1 MAGLQLSGLAS
12 GFDWQSLVDKLMDVE
27 RIPQTRLRAER
38 TLGTQK
44 STALGTLNTR
54 LLALKDSL
62 ASLTAGSSDIFASRT
77 AKFSGA
83 TTTWTASADTGTNAG
98 TYAFNVTRLATASV
112 RSGATDAGRS
122 LSTTSDVSGLTI
134 GTLPIGTAITAGE
147 FTVNGARI
155 TVNVTDSLQDVLS
168 RVSTATGGAVTASYV
183 PGSDRIRL
191 NSASTITV
199 GSANDTSNFLTAF
212 QLFNNGTTQIN
223 SAAAVG
229 VVNTSATIANAN
241 LRTAVTGVDG
251 SGNGS
256 FAINGVNFT
265 YNINTDSVQSVMDRI
280 NASTAGV
287 TASYDRLSDRFTL
300 TNQSTGDLGVTVTE
314 GANGLMAG
322 LRLTTTSTLT
332 RGVNALFRLNG
343 GSTIT
348 STSNTLDAAAH
359 GIAGL
364 SVKADTTGTQTVTV
378 AGDSTSAR
386 AKIEDFIAKY
396 NAVQT
401 YIEEQTKSSTSSD
414 GKVTAAT
421 LAGNQEVS
429 GIASALRSRIFDSV
443 PGLTGTIQRL
453 ESIGIDFK
461 SGSSEIEIKDGAK
474 LDAALR
480 DNAAD
485 VRTLF
490 TSATTGIG
498 ARLTSYL
505 TQVTGTTG
513 SIATQ
518 TATLTKQSKS
528 IDDQI
533 AAIERRIAQQRE
545 LLTQNFIKM
554 EEAQS
559 RIQSQLQALTNAF
572 GTASSS

>member
-1 MAGLQLSGLAS
+1 MEGIQLSGLAS
-12 GFDWQSLVDKLMDVE
+12 GFDWQSLVERLIEVE
-27 RIPQTRLRAER
+27 RAPQTRLRTEQ
-38 TLGTQK
+38 TFGTQR

-54 LLALKDSL
+54 LTALKDSL
-62 ASLTAGSSDIFASRT
+62 ASLSGGTSDIFAARS
-77 AKFSGA
+77 AQFSST
-83 TTTWTASADTGTNAG
+83 TTTWTASAATGTNAG

-112 RSGATDAGRS
+112 RTGATDAGRA
-122 LSTTSDVSGLTI
+122 LSTTTDVSGLTI
-134 GTLPIGTAITAGE
+134 GTLPIGTPITAGE

-155 TVNVTDSLQDVLS
+155 TVETTDSLQAVLA

-183 PGSDRIRL
+183 PATDRIRL
-191 NSASTITV
+191 NSSATITV
-199 GSANDTSNFLTAF
+199 GSANDTSNFLSAF

-229 VVNTSATIANAN
+229 VVNTGATIANAN

-251 SGNGS
+251 AGEGT
-256 FAINGVNFT
+256 FAVNGVNFT
-265 YNINTDSVQSVMDRI
+265 YNVNTDTVRSVMDRI

-287 TASYDRLSDRFTL
+287 TATYDRLTDRFAL
-300 TNQSTGDLGVTVTE
+300 RNNSTGDLGVTVTE

-332 RGVNALFRLNG
+332 RGVNALFTLNG
-343 GSTIT
+343 GSSIT
-348 STSNTLDAAAH
+348 STSNTLDATTH

-378 AGDSTSAR
+378 AGDNTSAR

-396 NAVQT
+396 NAVQS
-401 YIEEQTKSSTSSD
+401 YIDEQTRSSTSTE
-414 GKVTAAT
+414 GRVTTAPLT
-421 LAGNQEVS
+421 GNQEVT
-429 GIASALRSRIFDSV
+429 GIGSALRARVFDSV
-443 PGLTGTIQRL
+443 PGLTGAIQRL

-461 SGSSEIEIKDGAK
+461 TSSSELEIKDGTK

-480 DNAAD
+480 DNASA

-490 TSATTGIG
+490 SSSATGLG
-498 ARLTSYL
+498 ARLTTYL

-513 SIATQ
+513 TIATQ
-518 TATLTKQSKS
+518 TATISKNSKS

-533 AAIERRIAQQRE
+533 AAIERRIVQQRE
-545 LLTQNFIKM
+545 ILTQNFIKM

-559 RIQSQLQALTNAF
+559 RIQSQLAALTNAF
-572 GTASSS
+572 GGSSS